1 MLGIWLSSSKS
12 QIQKNLNTASAEWVS
27 SVAMEMPLAKTSLK
41 ASHIMEW
48 VNSVNSFEN
57 QLSIVE
63 SIRTRHDF
71 D

>member
-1 MLGIWLSSSKS
+1 MLGIWLNSSKS

-27 SVAMEMPLAKTSLK
+27 SVAMGMPLAKTSLK

-63 SIRTRHDF
+63 SSRTRHDF